1 MANTTTGTRERVLAW
16 SCQRTTRGGISPMK
30 NITMQEFLKQGV
42 KALLSPTRV
51 DGLSLPL
58 EECYASEDFWRD
70 LRRYVLAALWRHLR
84 ATYRSDVTLQTDS
97 ATGPATR
104 ANTPNSYKY
113 ATYYRDPQPEDVE
126 DITQDTM
133 ERTLENWEEWADKII
148 AEYGENAQGIHL
160 ARYVARRALY
170 LHLNEQDKLQRAG
183 LLGPDFWH
191 VVPDPRRSDDF
202 AGVLNQIYWEQ
213 VTDPQV
219 NALLQYLA
227 QGYRHGEACE
237 MVGISRKTGRR
248 WLDSLALY
256 LQELAEAKQLRP

>member
-1 MANTTTGTRERVLAW
+1 MR
-16 SCQRTTRGGISPMK
+16 
-30 NITMQEFLKQGV
+30 NITMQELLEKGA

-58 EECYASEDFWRD
+58 KDCFTNESFWRD
-70 LRRYVLAALWRHLR
+70 LRRYVSAALWRQLR
-84 ATYRSDVTLQTDS
+84 ATYRSDITLQTDNPK
-97 ATGPATR
+97 GPATPK
-104 ANTPNSYKY
+104 NTPNSYKY
-113 ATYYRDPQPEDVE
+113 ATYYHEPQPEDVE
-126 DITQDTM
+126 DIVQDTM
-133 ERTLENWEEWADKII
+133 ERTLEHWEQWADKII
-148 AEYGENAQGIHL
+148 EEYGENAQGIHL

-202 AGVLNQIYWEQ
+202 AGVLNSIYWEQ

-237 MVGISRKTGRR
+237 LVGISRKTGRR

-256 LQELAEAKQLRP
+256 LQELTEAEQLRP

>member
-1 MANTTTGTRERVLAW
+1 MST
-16 SCQRTTRGGISPMK
+16 
-30 NITMQEFLKQGV
+30 ITMQELLKKGAS
-42 KALLSPTRV
+42 ALLSPPRV

-58 EECYASEDFWRD
+58 EECYASESFWAD

-104 ANTPNSYKY
+104 ENTPNSYKY
-113 ATYYRDPQPEDVE
+113 AAYYREPQPEDVE

-133 ERTLENWEEWADKII
+133 ERTLEHWEEWADKII

-170 LHLNEQDKLQRAG
+170 LHLNEQDKRQRAG

-191 VVPDPRRSDDF
+191 VVPDYRREGDF
-202 AGVLNQIYWEQ
+202 AAVLNQIYWEQ

-219 NALLQYLA
+219 NTFLQYLA
-227 QGYRHGEACE
+227 QGYGHGEACE

-248 WLDSLALY
+248 WLDSLAIY
-256 LQELAEAKQLRP
+256 LLEKAAYR

>member
-1 MANTTTGTRERVLAW
+1 
-16 SCQRTTRGGISPMK
+16 MK
-30 NITMQEFLKQGV
+30 NITMQELLKKGAS
-42 KALLSPTRV
+42 ALLSTPQKG
-51 DGLSLPL
+51 GLSLPL

-70 LRRYVLAALWRHLR
+70 LRRYVLAALWRQLR
-84 ATYRSDVTLQTDS
+84 ATYRSDITLRTDS
-97 ATGPATR
+97 TTGPATPK
-104 ANTPNSYKY
+104 NTPNSYKY
-113 ATYYRDPQPEDVE
+113 VAYYREPQPEDVE

-133 ERTLENWEEWADKII
+133 ERALEHWEQWANKILE
-148 AEYGENAQGIHL
+148 EYGEDAKGIHL

-170 LHLNEQDKLQRAG
+170 LHLNEQDKLQRQG

-191 VVPDPRRSDDF
+191 VVPDSRREDDF
-202 AGVLNQIYWEQ
+202 VHVLNQIYWEQ

-219 NALLQYLA
+219 NTFLQYLA

-256 LQELAEAKQLRP
+256 LLDKQLWP